1 MKKLL
6 IIIIG
11 CIIGVHNVYAQEA
24 TVVGT
29 VSDAKT
35 GETIIGANVFIPD
48 SETGTMSDFDGN
60 YKLECPAGE
69 VKLRFSFISY
79 EAQEILLE
87 LAPGETRKI
96 DVELLEAVTTLQQ
109 VEVQAKANRE
119 NENLLLMEQKKAVR
133 IQESIGASEMSKK
146 AVSDAAGGV
155 SKVCGISMQGARKL
169 FVRGLGDRYNRTEIN
184 GIAMASPNPD
194 QRLLPLDLFPLD
206 VVSTLDVRKI
216 FSAADYA
223 DYSGALINIRTKDY
237 PEKAFLKFKAG
248 TSVNSRTSF
257 QDFRLADAP
266 DDTHIGFNLDERM
279 ESMPEAL
286 TGVNEIS
293 QRYYFPNEP
302 FSTGYD
308 YSTLTALPNM
318 DVGISGGKTW
328 SLKNG
333 HTLGTVFTSSFSK
346 GKSFYQGRDVV
357 LKADGTI
364 LKSFDYDEYAATS
377 SFSNL
382 AGLTWRHNDNQITY
396 HLIYLNNTEDKLIDK
411 QGVDAEDYHLF
422 VRTMVYHDHRLF
434 SNQLTG
440 QHKIGD
446 KISINW
452 DAAYSAGKSAEPD
465 RRVVV
470 FERNQETNQADD
482 SWYYYSL
489 FTLNQGET
497 LRYFSEMKDSTL
509 AASARMTYDFNE
521 KPGDHIHKKLEFGMQ
536 GMQKKRDFA
545 SHVFFYNLDQC
556 ADQPAGVSQPGDDV
570 VFPDPTNIDVT
581 NVINDAAFSDSS
593 IFIKNNTQNRDSY
606 DAGLDILASYL
617 ELTYSLNP
625 ALLLNAGL
633 RAEISE
639 QYVNYFDRRER
650 QGRIAGIDLFPAL
663 SLKYEIN
670 DKSNLRMALS
680 KTLTRAGFLEMAPF
694 RYRPSYGSATTFGNA
709 GLQHADNY
717 NADLKWEIFPKPGEI
732 FSLAAYGKILKTP
745 IERVSQNQGGGIE
758 YTYQNAESGQVFGL
772 EAEFRKNIFSE
783 LQAGMNA
790 SWIYTEVK
798 TSPETSNTFK
808 THAMQGASP
817 YLLNAD
823 LLYRL
828 VKSDNVNIDASVMY
842 NLRGKRI
849 YAVGDAGKGDIYEL
863 PFNSLDALVRIRMY
877 EGWELSLTAK
887 NLLNEEKIF
896 EQDIV
901 TADNTGTYEKNGSA
915 EVNRYKTGVWFKI
928 GVSYKLRN
936 KK

>member
-6 IIIIG
+6 VIFG
-11 CIIGVHNVYAQEA
+11 CVIGVHNVYAQKA

-35 GETIIGANVFIPD
+35 GETIIGANVFVPD
-48 SETGTMSDFDGN
+48 SEIGTMSDFDGN
-60 YKLECPAGE
+60 YKLEFPAGE

-79 EAQEILLE
+79 EAHEILLE
-87 LAPGETRKI
+87 LAPGETKQI
-96 DVELLEAVTTLQQ
+96 DVELQEAVTTLQQ
-109 VEVQAKANRE
+109 VEIQAKANRE
-119 NENLLLMEQKKAVR
+119 NENLLLMEQKKAVK

-155 SKVCGISMQGARKL
+155 SKVSGISMQGARKL

-184 GIAMASPNPD
+184 GISMASPNPD

-248 TSVNSRTSF
+248 ASVNSQTSF

-286 TGVNEIS
+286 TGMNEIS
-293 QRYYFPNEP
+293 QRYYFSNEP
-302 FSTGYD
+302 FSTGFD

-364 LKSFDYDEYAATS
+364 LKSFDFDEYAATS

-396 HLIYLNNTEDKLIDK
+396 HLIYLNNTEDMLIDK

-422 VRTMVYHDHRLF
+422 VRTMMYHDHRLF

-509 AASARMTYDFNE
+509 ATSARMTYDFNE

-536 GMQKKRDFA
+536 GMQKRRDFA

-581 NVINDAAFSDSS
+581 NIINDAAFSDSS

-606 DAGLDILASYL
+606 DAGLGILASYL

-625 ALLLNAGL
+625 SLLLNAGL
-633 RAEISE
+633 RAELSE

-650 QGRIAGIDLFPAL
+650 QGRIAGIDIFPAL

-670 DKSNLRMALS
+670 DKSNMRMAIS

-709 GLQHADNY
+709 NLQHADNY

-772 EAEFRKNIFSE
+772 EAEFRKNISSE

-790 SWIYTEVK
+790 S
-798 TSPETSNTFK
+798 
-808 THAMQGASP
+808 
-817 YLLNAD
+817 
-823 LLYRL
+823 
-828 VKSDNVNIDASVMY
+828 
-842 NLRGKRI
+842 
-849 YAVGDAGKGDIYEL
+849 
-863 PFNSLDALVRIRMY
+863 
-877 EGWELSLTAK
+877 
-887 NLLNEEKIF
+887 
-896 EQDIV
+896 
-901 TADNTGTYEKNGSA
+901 
-915 EVNRYKTGVWFKI
+915 
-928 GVSYKLRN
+928 
-936 KK
+936 